1 MDSSPYTHSS
11 SNSEVDNLSDSDWLE
26 ISSNTGSST
35 DNDDSES
42 DLDRDD
48 ELSSM
53 PLSRRSSMSLG
64 SSRDGEVDAWEGF
77 VDDAGRIQTPSN
89 LGALAAPIDGGLA
102 SPVEETSVD
111 RGQEDE
117 EELRVKAG
125 LDQSMVS
132 TLSASRTSSSGL
144 HASTSTAHNSFN
156 DLRLSFPDPLTS
168 SRDELV
174 RSYGDVLEEE
184 DVHAVTDAKPD
195 IAAESEAEVVRP
207 SLSDKQITGRPE
219 VAISTQSILDRLNNT
234 KFEIVLYGNSSDI
247 KWSFVETL
255 LQKVAPGGSWISLA
269 YKGDLTSRWFPVE
282 EFTGD
287 KHERTDWTRVHDLT
301 GDLTSPTST
310 FSRHHPSLAIVYLP
324 SVIPPELPRHTLYLP
339 VFVPFPSSTDPVGS
353 GELARRAAQDNWDL
367 LDIPA
372 SKVLRLKG
380 KNSGVLFNSDDIHDT
395 EPRQV
400 CLALHQL
407 VKKPLPS
414 GFSVALITILSLIL
428 AVIMHS
434 QFRTSAPT
442 PTIPTHLVVRPTG
455 HLTIHTTN
463 SPVGVTRAI
472 QTNHTTAIISSP
484 VKDFAVAV
492 IRPASTSLSVRRAA
506 ATSKLF
512 KPPRKCSQSTT
523 TGIAIRDP
531 AEVMVRPSSAVA
543 PVASTSAITVVTP
556 LPGPSQPNIASSAAK
571 FVTTTVAS
579 SPSAL
584 SIRLAT
590 TLANIYGDA
599 ARAVVQVVSQ
609 DVKELMDALDALL
622 QAIGDQT
629 SVLVRKS
636 KVKASVLR
644 EHLNYRNKRAR
655 MKARELK
662 DMGDR
667 FVSYAGERLKER
679 ASKAKMRAYR
689 LRESWAMSEP
699 IQACWKAH
707 EGTTGRIVKEL
718 ARHSNSFKAVAK
730 AHAASHGKIVNDIA
744 DRTKAKQRK
753 RKARGLKRAASV

>member
-77 VDDAGRIQTPSN
+77 VDDAGRIQTPSV
-89 LGALAAPIDGGLA
+89 LGVLAAPIDGELA
-102 SPVEETSVD
+102 APVEEASVD
-111 RGQEDE
+111 RGQEDDE
-117 EELRVKAG
+117 DLRVKAA

-132 TLSASRTSSSGL
+132 TLSASRTSSSAL

-184 DVHAVTDAKPD
+184 DSRAVTDAKPD
-195 IAAESEAEVVRP
+195 IVAESEEAVQP
-207 SLSDKQITGRPE
+207 TLSEKQIIGRPE
-219 VAISTQSILDRLNNT
+219 VVTSTQSILDRLNNT

-247 KWSFVETL
+247 KLSFVETL
-255 LQKVAPGGSWISLA
+255 LQKIAAGGSWISLA
-269 YKGDLTSRWFPVE
+269 YKDDRASRWFPVE

-287 KHERTDWTRVHDLT
+287 KYEHTSWIRVHDLT
-301 GDLTSPTST
+301 GDVTSPTT
-310 FSRHHPSLAIVYLP
+310 FSGHHPSLAIVYLP
-324 SVIPPELPRHTLYLP
+324 SLIPPELSRHTLYLP
-339 VFVPFPSSTDPVGS
+339 VFVPFPSLTDPVGS

-367 LDIPA
+367 LDIPT

-380 KNSGVLFNSDDIHDT
+380 KNSSILFDSDDIHDA

-400 CLALHQL
+400 YLALQQL
-407 VKKPLPS
+407 VKKPLSS

-428 AVIMHS
+428 GVIVHS
-434 QFRTSAPT
+434 VFRTSAPT

-455 HLTIHTTN
+455 HLTIQTTN

-472 QTNHTTAIISSP
+472 ATNHSTAIISSP
-484 VKDFAVAV
+484 IKDFAVAV
-492 IRPASTSLSVRRAA
+492 VHPASTSLSVRRVAT
-506 ATSKLF
+506 TSKLF
-512 KPPRKCSQSTT
+512 KPAGKCSQSST
-523 TGIAIRDP
+523 TGIAIRDA
-531 AEVMVRPSSAVA
+531 AEVMVRPSSAIA
-543 PVASTSAITVVTP
+543 PVASTSALAVVTP
-556 LPGPSQPNIASSAAK
+556 LPGPSQPSVAPSAAK

-590 TLANIYGDA
+590 TLATIYGDA
-599 ARAVVQVVSQ
+599 ARAVVQAVSQ

-629 SVLVRKS
+629 SVLVKKS
-636 KVKASVLR
+636 KGKASVLR
-644 EHLNYRNKRAR
+644 EQLNYRNKRAK

-662 DMGDR
+662 DIGDR

-679 ASKAKMRAYR
+679 ASRAKKRASQ
-689 LRESWAMSEP
+689 LRESWAKSEP

-718 ARHSNSFKAVAK
+718 SKHSNSLKAVAK
-730 AHAASHGKIVNDIA
+730 AHAASHEKIVKDIA
-744 DRTKAKQRK
+744 DRTKQRK
-753 RKARGLKRAASV
+753 RKARGLKRATSV